1 MPSYTVN
8 VPGQGSFTVNSPT
21 ELTDEQ
27 AYSAVQGQITSEQAP
42 PTPTPEQQSSL
53 RQVADVP
60 LKLGAGALGGFRML
74 TDTLGANNPA
84 SQQLKNMEDSVS
96 ALFSA
101 QSKNDSAEVARIM
114 KEAEDKGFGDQ
125 ITAALQAYA
134 TAPVD
139 LTVNALGTMSP
150 LVFVQLL
157 KKGLK
162 AFGTAK
168 KVATTAQTAF
178 QRLVPSKTS
187 AAIGT
192 AMGTGVIKGG
202 IYDAV
207 KEELAK
213 TGMPPDQVEAR
224 AQLAQNYNGE
234 NLGLILGGAALGG
247 LTAVTGVDPL
257 LVKGMTKK
265 IVGEAGKEAAKKGV
279 VRRAV
284 ETGAAEAI
292 PELLQGGQE
301 QYAKNVALQK
311 EGFDVPTMRGVVGS
325 GALEGLAGGVLG
337 AGVGAISPQD
347 APKEETTLGQEEI
360 DAEEKQNKTEA
371 EAKVA
376 AGAKR
381 YGDIVK
387 KLMTDQV
394 AEDGTIIRKGL
405 SETEALQQAGNVI
418 AQEEGYDSTGTGA
431 ATEVE
436 PGGIEPSPE
445 VRGGEDTS
453 ITQPTGEPTG
463 AEPGSV
469 GVLGAPAADATGRT
483 EPYATTLADVGG
495 AAEPTITGV
504 PDVAEAA
511 GRVEPTLTG
520 GVAEI
525 KPDVAEIKPDVAEIK
540 DETVKDVAEIK
551 PDVAEIKPDVA
562 GIKDETVKDVA
573 EIKDEA
579 KVDPLTGLQAA
590 GKKRGRPVQELTA
603 EQKADKQQQ
612 RRAQQGSGIDAMR
625 TADKAKAV
633 VERPPLNEGDYANEL
648 ELEDANTIRN
658 AETVEALTQAYKI
671 ANDPRYRKNKAG
683 VTASEVI
690 TNPNITPRQHMIA
703 QNKAKMKD
711 TAKSGQLLST
721 HTNPTTDPV
730 IRAFKS
736 AKDAVAYISRFG
748 TVFEKTL
755 VRMLKPF
762 VGEITIVIVRDPQTD
777 IKDPELRHEF
787 TKGNGAAGMYAET
800 SKGGVIY
807 LDAISGLNNTVLL
820 HEMLHGATMSKI
832 NSYLKDHNSVDKKTR
847 DAIYDLMELMDRAG
861 EYYKLLNSEGRVPS
875 AIQILAKENGADVFN
890 DLKEFI
896 SYGLTQPEMQE
907 FLMSAPGRYK
917 TDTFI
922 NSFVQSIRNLFNMGP
937 QYKSAFH
944 DLIIVT
950 NKIAGAP
957 KFTDKGVGKGQ
968 PIHSTEAGVKNLK
981 KWFGKSK
988 AVNADGTP
996 KRWYHATVNDIDTF
1010 KTDKPIFLTD
1020 NPEFAERFSQA
1031 SSFRAQSALESL
1043 LSPEQYAE
1051 MEAIVEKFK
1060 KDNPGKDYEEY
1071 DTFRRQV
1078 ALGNANLGENIIPL
1092 YVRAENPFDYEN
1104 PRHIEKALPSS
1115 DKELRDVIS
1124 TGNWQAI
1131 ETEKL
1136 QDAIKAAGFDSFYVK
1151 ERGHKN
1157 LAVYSANQVK
1167 SAIGNTGAFSSS
1179 NEIALAKKPPKPQ
1192 KIAQS
1197 IKKVLASHGA
1207 TDLNKSIG
1215 ELIRTTRNSKD
1226 AIRLLKAVGDSL
1238 NVGSIRKILPTLT
1251 TADITRWVGD
1261 KIANVNK
1268 VNDAVQDMAGMRSK
1282 MIRELA
1288 EQIPAWAE
1296 FNRKSEKGGE
1306 LLSDVMHAAT
1316 LEQVDP
1322 DKHKTLA
1329 DALQNDVELKR
1340 LERAHADP
1348 KLKGKEK
1355 SAAAGLITKRKNE
1368 ITRVYAIWVPLGK
1381 IAKGKGYEI
1390 YRMARD
1396 KYEETFRLHE
1406 QLLTEKIASSN
1417 VPGDINDASTQKGKL
1432 MASIAKTFQDAKK
1445 LGIYFPLM
1453 RYGNFWFSVGK
1464 GQSGEFYMFESAAAR
1479 NNFRD
1484 IRVEELQK
1492 AGNKGTKDEMIAA
1505 SEIDFGDNLRKM
1517 RAETVA
1523 SSQMLKGIF
1532 EILDTNK
1539 LTDIDALKDQ
1549 VYQMYLMTLPEQDM
1563 RTRFTHRQGKKGFG
1577 SDALRNFITS
1587 QHTAANQLSRLA
1599 YSDKIRNAL
1608 GSAYAE
1614 LKGNPDKLRLNAFID
1629 EIALRVGAEL
1639 MPQVAG
1645 EFNLDA
1651 LASVGNQAVFFYMLT
1666 SPKSALVQ
1674 MTQLPIVGL
1683 PILQAEYGYTES
1695 TKAFARYSFLFN
1707 KLGTSKKDANGN
1719 VTTNW
1724 GQPSIN
1730 DSNYV
1735 NKHPDP
1741 AYRKV
1746 LKAAW
1751 EAANNRDIFMS
1762 TYAADMTS
1770 RSKTPTSEYEGWVSR
1785 GFRATVNFTGGAFH
1799 HLERISR
1806 ETMYMAS
1813 FELEFAKL
1821 KKEGVSDAEAT
1832 EQGIK
1837 KATNLV
1843 YEALFNYTQYNKP
1856 RFMKKGLMRIPTQFL
1871 TYPMQMTSYLT
1882 RNFISMLS
1890 KLPAKERKDAAVK
1903 FFGTLGMT
1911 GLFSGVVGLPLYSV
1925 IMGAAE
1931 GARELMR
1938 PDMDSDDEDPYYDDT
1953 DAGDPLGKRS
1963 LDFWFRETFIPDFF
1977 GKGSSLAKALGL
1989 TDEQAL
1995 MLQRSVKMGPISAL
2009 TDRNIG
2015 ASTSLNNLFFTDD
2028 APAESSKEAFQQMLV
2043 GLTGPFGGMVGQGFA
2058 AVDDFNNGH
2067 INRGVE
2073 KLLPAF
2079 LRGSAT
2085 AYRFHEEGLQTRD
2098 GYVVRSP
2105 EWYTA
2110 ARLFTQALGVQ
2121 STEVA
2126 EIQKKSFLAMQMNE
2140 SVKRDRQEVLDK
2152 LDLALRRYDDKG
2164 SESNQKKL
2172 DEAIKDIR
2180 VYNYKN
2186 RPFPIDDDAIMTSL
2200 ENRAKNRG
2208 LGIEGLRAT
2217 EKEHAV
2223 LQPLLEKSRV
2233 DQK

>member
-1 MPSYTVN
+1 MAI
-8 VPGQGSFTVNSPT
+8 T
-21 ELTDEQ
+21 EQEEFAFRRRAELEQ
-27 AYSAVQGQITSEQAP
+27 AQLKAPEEEEEFEFRRRAELEQAQS
-42 PTPTPEQQSSL
+42 TPTPDQQSSL

-139 LTVNALGTMSP
+139 LTVNALGTMAP
-150 LVFVQLL
+150 LVFGQLL
-157 KKGLK
+157 KKGLQ

-213 TGMPPDQVEAR
+213 IGMPPEQVEAR
-224 AQLAQNYNGE
+224 AQLAQDYNGE

-247 LTAVTGVDPL
+247 ITAVTGVDPL

-292 PELLQGGQE
+292 PEVAQGAQE

-311 EGFDVPTMRGVVGS
+311 EGFDVPTMRGVAGA

-337 AGVGAISPQD
+337 AGVGAISPQGRD
-347 APKEETTLGQEEI
+347 EEAAAAAAAQEEA
-360 DAEEKQNKTEA
+360 DTEERLSGVRQNES
-371 EAKVA
+371 EIAKKYDSV
-376 AGAKR
+376 
-381 YGDIVK
+381 VSQ
-387 KLMTDQV
+387 LMTDQV
-394 AEDGTIIRKGL
+394 AEDGTIIRKGIN
-405 SETEALQQAGNVI
+405 ETEALKQAGNII
-418 AQEEGYDSTGTGA
+418 AQEKGYDSTGTGA
-431 ATEVE
+431 VTEVE

-469 GVLGAPAADATGRT
+469 GVLGAPAADVTGRT
-483 EPYATTLADVGG
+483 EPYATTLDDVGG
-495 AAEPTITGV
+495 AAEPAVTGL

-525 KPDVAEIKPDVAEIK
+525 KPEAVQDVAEIK

-551 PDVAEIKPDVA
+551 PDTVQDVA
-562 GIKDETVKDVA
+562 GIKDEAVKDVA

-612 RRAQQGSGIDAMR
+612 RRAQQGSGIDAIR
-625 TADKAKAV
+625 TAEKAKAV
-633 VERPPLNEGDYANEL
+633 VERAPLNEGDYANEL

-658 AETVEALTQAYKI
+658 VETIEALTQAYKI

-683 VTASEVI
+683 VIASEVI

-703 QNKAKMKD
+703 QNKAKIKE

-730 IRAFKS
+730 ISAFKS

-861 EYYKLLNSEGRVPS
+861 EYYKLLNSEGRVPP

-957 KFTDKGVGKGQ
+957 KFTDK
-968 PIHSTEAGVKNLK
+968 T
-981 KWFGKSK
+981 
-988 AVNADGTP
+988 TP
-996 KRWYHATVNDIDTF
+996 SV
-1010 KTDKPIFLTD
+1010 
-1020 NPEFAERFSQA
+1020 
-1031 SSFRAQSALESL
+1031 
-1043 LSPEQYAE
+1043 
-1051 MEAIVEKFK
+1051 
-1060 KDNPGKDYEEY
+1060 
-1071 DTFRRQV
+1071 
-1078 ALGNANLGENIIPL
+1078 
-1092 YVRAENPFDYEN
+1092 
-1104 PRHIEKALPSS
+1104 
-1115 DKELRDVIS
+1115 
-1124 TGNWQAI
+1124 
-1131 ETEKL
+1131 
-1136 QDAIKAAGFDSFYVK
+1136 
-1151 ERGHKN
+1151 
-1157 LAVYSANQVK
+1157 
-1167 SAIGNTGAFSSS
+1167 
-1179 NEIALAKKPPKPQ
+1179 ALAKKP
-1192 KIAQS
+1192 
-1197 IKKVLASHGA
+1197 KKVKVNKLSEKLEKSQ
-1207 TDLNKSIG
+1207 TYTYLNASIG
-1215 ELIRTTRNSKD
+1215 ELIRKTRNSKD

-1238 NVGSIRKILPTLT
+1238 KVGSIRAILPTLT
-1251 TADITRWVGD
+1251 TQDIGRWVGD
-1261 KIANVNK
+1261 KIVNINK
-1268 VNDAVQDMAGMRSK
+1268 VNDAVQEMAGMRSR

-1288 EQIPAWAE
+1288 EQVPAWVK
-1296 FNRKSEKGGE
+1296 FNKKSEEGGK
-1306 LLSDVMHAAT
+1306 LLGDVMNAAT
-1316 LEQVDP
+1316 LQQVDP
-1322 DKHKTLA
+1322 AKYKTLA
-1329 DALQNDVELKR
+1329 EALQNDAELKQ
-1340 LERAHADP
+1340 LEQAHADP
-1348 KLKGKEK
+1348 TLSGKEK
-1355 SAAAGLITKRKNE
+1355 IAASGRVTKRKNR
-1368 ITRVYAIWVPLGK
+1368 ISYVYTLWDRLGK
-1381 IAKGKGYEI
+1381 IAKGKGQDV

-1406 QLLTEKIASSN
+1406 QLLTDKIASSN
-1417 VPGDINDASTQKGKL
+1417 VPGDINDASTPKGKL

-1453 RYGNFWFSVGK
+1453 RYGNFWFRVGK
-1464 GQSGEFYMFESAAAR
+1464 GQSGEFYMFQSAAAR
-1479 NNFRD
+1479 NNAVD
-1484 IRVEELQK
+1484 KRVEELKK
-1492 AGNKGTKDEMIAA
+1492 AGDKRTKEKMVEDLTL
-1505 SEIDFGDNLRKM
+1505 DFGDNLRQM
-1517 RAETVA
+1517 RAEVVE

-1532 EILDTNK
+1532 EMLDTNK
-1539 LTDIDALKDQ
+1539 LTDIEALKDE
-1549 VYQMYLMTLPEQDM
+1549 VYQMYLMTLPEKDM
-1563 RTRFTHRQGKKGFG
+1563 RRRFTHRQGKTGF
-1577 SDALRNFITS
+1577 SADVLRNFITS

-1614 LKGNPDKLRLNAFID
+1614 LAGNPDKLRLNAFID
-1629 EIALRVGAEL
+1629 EIALRAGAEL
-1639 MPQVAG
+1639 MPQVPG
-1645 EFNLDA
+1645 EFNLDS
-1651 LASVGNQAVFFYMLT
+1651 LASFGNQAVFYYMLT
-1666 SPKSALVQ
+1666 APKSALVQ

-1683 PILQAEYGYTES
+1683 PVLQAEYGVAEASKT
-1695 TKAFARYSFLFN
+1695 FARYSFLFN

-1719 VTTNW
+1719 VITNW

-1730 DSNYV
+1730 DSSYI

-1741 AYRKV
+1741 VYRKA
-1746 LKAAW
+1746 LKTAW
-1751 EAANNRDIFMS
+1751 ETANNRDIFMS

-1770 RSKTPTSEYEGWVSR
+1770 RARTPTAEYEGWIHK
-1785 GFRATVNFTGGAFH
+1785 GFRTTFNFMGGAFH

-1832 EQGIK
+1832 KQGIK
-1837 KATNLV
+1837 KATELV
-1843 YEALFNYTQYNKP
+1843 YDALFNYTQYNKP
-1856 RFMKKGLMRIPTQFL
+1856 RFMKTPATRLATQFM
-1871 TYPMQMTSYLT
+1871 TYPLQMTSYLT
-1882 RNFISMLS
+1882 RNFVNMLR
-1890 KLPAKERKDAAVK
+1890 KLPAKDRKDAAVK

-1931 GARELMR
+1931 GVRELMR
-1938 PDMDSDDEDPYYDDT
+1938 PDMEGDDEDEYYDD
-1953 DAGDPLGKRS
+1953 DDEGNPLGKRS
-1963 LDFWFRETFIPDFF
+1963 LDLWFRESFIPDFF
-1977 GKGSSLAKALGL
+1977 GEGSSLAKALGL

-2009 TDRNIG
+2009 TDLNIG
-2015 ASTSLNNLFFTDD
+2015 ASTSLNNLWFTED
-2028 APAESSKEAFQQMLV
+2028 APAENSKGAFQDMV
-2043 GLTGPFGGMVGQGFA
+2043 FNTLTGPFGGMGEQIAGAF
-2058 AVDDFNNGH
+2058 DDWNSGH
-2067 INRGVE
+2067 VNRAVE
-2073 KLLPAF
+2073 KGLPAF
-2079 LRGSAT
+2079 FRGAAT
-2085 AYRFHEEGLQTRD
+2085 AYRLRSEGLQTREGD
-2098 GYVVRSP
+2098 EIRDP
-2105 EWYTA
+2105 EWYTTAKLA
-2110 ARLFTQALGVQ
+2110 AQTLGFH
-2121 STEVA
+2121 STETA
-2126 EIQKKSFLAMQMNE
+2126 EIQKKNFIAQRMLKGIE
-2140 SVKRDRQEVLDK
+2140 KDRKEALDK
-2152 LDLALRRYDDKG
+2152 LDLAIRRYEADDTDDN
-2164 SESNQKKL
+2164 E
-2172 DEAIKDIR
+2172 EAIEARLKDID

-2186 RPFPIDDDAIMTSL
+2186 SALPIEDSTIDASL
-2200 ENRAKNRG
+2200 KNRADRREE
-2208 LGIEGLRAT
+2208 GIEGL
-2217 EKEHAV
+2217 AV
-2223 LQPLLEKSRV
+2223 PRRHLDIIEPLLEKSRV
-2233 DQK
+2233 GQK

>member
-1 MPSYTVN
+1 
-8 VPGQGSFTVNSPT
+8 
-21 ELTDEQ
+21 
-27 AYSAVQGQITSEQAP
+27 
-42 PTPTPEQQSSL
+42 
-53 RQVADVP
+53 
-60 LKLGAGALGGFRML
+60 
-74 TDTLGANNPA
+74 
-84 SQQLKNMEDSVS
+84 
-96 ALFSA
+96 
-101 QSKNDSAEVARIM
+101 
-114 KEAEDKGFGDQ
+114 
-125 ITAALQAYA
+125 
-134 TAPVD
+134 
-139 LTVNALGTMSP
+139 
-150 LVFVQLL
+150 
-157 KKGLK
+157 
-162 AFGTAK
+162 
-168 KVATTAQTAF
+168 
-178 QRLVPSKTS
+178 
-187 AAIGT
+187 
-192 AMGTGVIKGG
+192 
-202 IYDAV
+202 
-207 KEELAK
+207 
-213 TGMPPDQVEAR
+213 
-224 AQLAQNYNGE
+224 
-234 NLGLILGGAALGG
+234 
-247 LTAVTGVDPL
+247 
-257 LVKGMTKK
+257 
-265 IVGEAGKEAAKKGV
+265 
-279 VRRAV
+279 
-284 ETGAAEAI
+284 
-292 PELLQGGQE
+292 
-301 QYAKNVALQK
+301 
-311 EGFDVPTMRGVVGS
+311 
-325 GALEGLAGGVLG
+325 
-337 AGVGAISPQD
+337 
-347 APKEETTLGQEEI
+347 
-360 DAEEKQNKTEA
+360 
-371 EAKVA
+371 
-376 AGAKR
+376 
-381 YGDIVK
+381 
-387 KLMTDQV
+387 
-394 AEDGTIIRKGL
+394 
-405 SETEALQQAGNVI
+405 
-418 AQEEGYDSTGTGA
+418 
-431 ATEVE
+431 
-436 PGGIEPSPE
+436 
-445 VRGGEDTS
+445 
-453 ITQPTGEPTG
+453 
-463 AEPGSV
+463 
-469 GVLGAPAADATGRT
+469 
-483 EPYATTLADVGG
+483 
-495 AAEPTITGV
+495 
-504 PDVAEAA
+504 
-511 GRVEPTLTG
+511 
-520 GVAEI
+520 
-525 KPDVAEIKPDVAEIK
+525 
-540 DETVKDVAEIK
+540 
-551 PDVAEIKPDVA
+551 
-562 GIKDETVKDVA
+562 
-573 EIKDEA
+573 
-579 KVDPLTGLQAA
+579 
-590 GKKRGRPVQELTA
+590 
-603 EQKADKQQQ
+603 
-612 RRAQQGSGIDAMR
+612 MR

-658 AETVEALTQAYKI
+658 AETVEALTQAYII

-861 EYYKLLNSEGRVPS
+861 EYYKLLNSKGEVPP

-957 KFTDKGVGKGQ
+957 KFTDK
-968 PIHSTEAGVKNLK
+968 T
-981 KWFGKSK
+981 
-988 AVNADGTP
+988 TP
-996 KRWYHATVNDIDTF
+996 SV
-1010 KTDKPIFLTD
+1010 
-1020 NPEFAERFSQA
+1020 
-1031 SSFRAQSALESL
+1031 
-1043 LSPEQYAE
+1043 
-1051 MEAIVEKFK
+1051 
-1060 KDNPGKDYEEY
+1060 
-1071 DTFRRQV
+1071 
-1078 ALGNANLGENIIPL
+1078 
-1092 YVRAENPFDYEN
+1092 
-1104 PRHIEKALPSS
+1104 
-1115 DKELRDVIS
+1115 
-1124 TGNWQAI
+1124 
-1131 ETEKL
+1131 
-1136 QDAIKAAGFDSFYVK
+1136 
-1151 ERGHKN
+1151 
-1157 LAVYSANQVK
+1157 
-1167 SAIGNTGAFSSS
+1167 
-1179 NEIALAKKPPKPQ
+1179 ALAKKPPKPQ

-1251 TADITRWVGD
+1251 TDDITRWIGD

-1406 QLLTEKIASSN
+1406 QLLTEKIASSD

-1651 LASVGNQAVFFYMLT
+1651 LASVGNQVVFFYMLT

-1683 PILQAEYGYTES
+1683 PVLQAEYGYTES

-1719 VTTNW
+1719 VITEW

-1730 DSNYV
+1730 DSKYV

-1837 KATNLV
+1837 KATKLM
-1843 YEALFNYTQYNKP
+1843 YDALFNYTQYNKP
-1856 RFMKKGLMRIPTQFL
+1856 RAMKKGLMRIPTQFL

-2186 RPFPIDDDAIMTSL
+2186 RPFPIDDDAITTSL

>member
-1 MPSYTVN
+1 
-8 VPGQGSFTVNSPT
+8 
-21 ELTDEQ
+21 
-27 AYSAVQGQITSEQAP
+27 
-42 PTPTPEQQSSL
+42 
-53 RQVADVP
+53 
-60 LKLGAGALGGFRML
+60 ML

-139 LTVNALGTMSP
+139 LTVNALGTMAP
-150 LVFVQLL
+150 LVFGQLL
-157 KKGLK
+157 KKGLQ

-213 TGMPPDQVEAR
+213 TDMPPEQVEAR
-224 AQLAQNYNGE
+224 AQLAQDYNGE

-279 VRRAV
+279 VRRSL
-284 ETGAAEAI
+284 ETGTAEAI

-301 QYAKNVALQK
+301 QYAKNVALQR
-311 EGFDVPTMRGVVGS
+311 EGIDVPTMRGVVGS

-337 AGVGAISPQD
+337 AGVGAINPQGRD
-347 APKEETTLGQEEI
+347 EEAAAAAAAQEEADTEERLSGVRQNESELGKKY
-360 DAEEKQNKTEA
+360 DAIITQ
-371 EAKVA
+371 
-376 AGAKR
+376 
-381 YGDIVK
+381 
-387 KLMTDQV
+387 LMTDQV

-405 SETEALQQAGNVI
+405 NETEALQQAGNII
-418 AQEEGYDSTGTGA
+418 AQEEKYDPTGTGA
-431 ATEVE
+431 VTEVE
-436 PGGIEPSPE
+436 PGGIEPSTE

-469 GVLGAPAADATGRT
+469 GVLGAPAADVTGRT

-504 PDVAEAA
+504 PDVADAA

-520 GVAEI
+520 GVAEIKPETVQDVAEIKPETVQDVAEI

-540 DETVKDVAEIK
+540 PDTVQDVAGIKDEAVKDVAEIK
-551 PDVAEIKPDVA
+551 
-562 GIKDETVKDVA
+562 DEAVKDVA

-612 RRAQQGSGIDAMR
+612 RRAQQGSGIDAIR
-625 TADKAKAV
+625 TAEKAKAV
-633 VERPPLNEGDYANEL
+633 VERAPLNEGDYANEL

-658 AETVEALTQAYKI
+658 VETIEALTQAYKI

-683 VTASEVI
+683 VIASEVI

-703 QNKAKMKD
+703 QNKAKIKD

-730 IRAFKS
+730 ISAFKS
-736 AKDAVAYISRFG
+736 AKDAVAYISRYG

-762 VGEITIVIVRDPQTD
+762 IGEITIVIVRDPQTD

-861 EYYKLLNSEGRVPS
+861 EYYKLLNSEGRVPP

-957 KFTDKGVGKGQ
+957 KFTEK
-968 PIHSTEAGVKNLK
+968 T
-981 KWFGKSK
+981 
-988 AVNADGTP
+988 TP
-996 KRWYHATVNDIDTF
+996 SV
-1010 KTDKPIFLTD
+1010 
-1020 NPEFAERFSQA
+1020 
-1031 SSFRAQSALESL
+1031 
-1043 LSPEQYAE
+1043 
-1051 MEAIVEKFK
+1051 
-1060 KDNPGKDYEEY
+1060 
-1071 DTFRRQV
+1071 
-1078 ALGNANLGENIIPL
+1078 
-1092 YVRAENPFDYEN
+1092 
-1104 PRHIEKALPSS
+1104 
-1115 DKELRDVIS
+1115 
-1124 TGNWQAI
+1124 
-1131 ETEKL
+1131 
-1136 QDAIKAAGFDSFYVK
+1136 
-1151 ERGHKN
+1151 
-1157 LAVYSANQVK
+1157 
-1167 SAIGNTGAFSSS
+1167 
-1179 NEIALAKKPPKPQ
+1179 ALAKKP
-1192 KIAQS
+1192 
-1197 IKKVLASHGA
+1197 KKVKVNKLSEKLERSHSA
-1207 TDLNKSIG
+1207 TDLNSSIG

-1251 TADITRWVGD
+1251 TDDITRWIGD
-1261 KIANVNK
+1261 KIVNINN

-1288 EQIPAWAE
+1288 EQIPAWAK
-1296 FNRKSEKGGE
+1296 FNRKSEEGGR
-1306 LLSDVMHAAT
+1306 LLGDVMNAAT
-1316 LEQVDP
+1316 LQQVDP
-1322 DKHKTLA
+1322 AKYKTLA
-1329 DALQNDVELKR
+1329 DALQNDAELKQ
-1340 LERAHADP
+1340 LERDYADP
-1348 KLKGKEK
+1348 TLSGKEK
-1355 SAAAGLITKRKNE
+1355 IAAGGRVTKRKNR
-1368 ITRVYAIWVPLGK
+1368 ISYVYTLWDRLGK
-1381 IAKGKGYEI
+1381 MDKGKGQDV

-1406 QLLTEKIASSN
+1406 QLLTDKIASSN
-1417 VPGDINDASTQKGKL
+1417 VPGDINDASTPKGKL

-1453 RYGNFWFSVGK
+1453 RYGNFWFRVGK
-1464 GQSGEFYMFESAAAR
+1464 GQSGEFYMFQSAAAR
-1479 NNFRD
+1479 NNAVD
-1484 IRVEELQK
+1484 KRVEELKK
-1492 AGNKGTKDEMIAA
+1492 AGDKRTKEKMVEDLTL
-1505 SEIDFGDNLRKM
+1505 DFGDNLRQM
-1517 RAETVA
+1517 RAEVVE

-1532 EILDTNK
+1532 EMLDTNK
-1539 LTDIDALKDQ
+1539 LTDIEALKDQ
-1549 VYQMYLMTLPEQDM
+1549 VYQMYLMTLPEKDM
-1563 RTRFTHRQGKKGFG
+1563 RRRFTHRQGKTGF
-1577 SDALRNFITS
+1577 SADVLRNFITS

-1614 LKGNPDKLRLNAFID
+1614 LAGNPDKLRLNAFID

-1651 LASVGNQAVFFYMLT
+1651 LASGGNQVVFFYMLT

-1719 VTTNW
+1719 VITEW

-1730 DSNYV
+1730 DSKYV

-1741 AYRKV
+1741 VYRKA

-1770 RSKTPTSEYEGWVSR
+1770 RSKTSSSEYDGWISR
-1785 GFRATVNFTGGAFH
+1785 GFRSTINFTSGAFH

-1832 EQGIK
+1832 KQGIK
-1837 KATNLV
+1837 KATKLT
-1843 YEALFNYTQYNKP
+1843 YDALFNYTQYNKP
-1856 RFMKKGLMRIPTQFL
+1856 RFMKKGLMRIPTQFM
-1871 TYPMQMTSYLT
+1871 TYPLQMTSYLT
-1882 RNFISMLS
+1882 RNFVNMLS
-1890 KLPAKERKDAAVK
+1890 KLPAKDRKDAAVK

-1931 GARELMR
+1931 GVRELMR
-1938 PDMDSDDEDPYYDDT
+1938 PDMDSDDDDPYYDDN

-1963 LDFWFRETFIPDFF
+1963 LDLWFRESFIPGFF
-1977 GKGSSLAKALGL
+1977 GAGSSLAKSLGL

-2028 APAESSKEAFQQMLV
+2028 VAAESSKEAFQQMLV
-2043 GLTGPFGGMVGQGFA
+2043 SATGPLGGMTEQVFA
-2058 AVDDFNNGH
+2058 AFDDFNNGH

-2073 KLLPAF
+2073 KILPAF

-2085 AYRFHEEGLQTRD
+2085 SYRLHSEGLQTRQGD
-2098 GYVVRSP
+2098 EIRNP
-2105 EWYTA
+2105 EWYTTA
-2110 ARLFTQALGVQ
+2110 KLVTQALGFQ
-2121 STEVA
+2121 STETA
-2126 EIQKKSFLAMQMNE
+2126 EIQKKSFIARQMLE
-2140 SVKRDRQEVLDK
+2140 KIKKERKETLDK
-2152 LDLALRRYDDKG
+2152 LDLAVRRYDEDASDANG
-2164 SESNQKKL
+2164 KKL
-2172 DEAIKDIR
+2172 DDAFEAVE

-2186 RPFPIDDDAIMTSL
+2186 SPLPIEGDTIRTSL
-2200 ENRAKNRG
+2200 RNRAARRAVS
-2208 LGIEGLRAT
+2208 IEGLSVNR
-2217 EKEHAV
+2217 KERYI
-2223 LQPLLEKSRV
+2223 LEPLLEKSKV
-2233 DQK
+2233 EQLNLSLK

>member
-1 MPSYTVN
+1 MTDINAVYDALRRAHAAGDTESAQKLADYIR
-8 VPGQGSFTVNSPT
+8 QQSGSPEPVASTPAT
-21 ELTDEQ
+21 P
-27 AYSAVQGQITSEQAP
+27 A
-42 PTPTPEQQSSL
+42 PTPDQQSSL

-101 QSKNDSAEVARIM
+101 QSNNDSAEVARIM

-139 LTVNALGTMSP
+139 LTVNALGTMAP
-150 LVFVQLL
+150 LVFGQLL
-157 KKGLK
+157 KKGLQ

-213 TGMPPDQVEAR
+213 TDMPPEQVEAR
-224 AQLAQNYNGE
+224 AQLAQDYNGE

-279 VRRAV
+279 VRRSL

-301 QYAKNVALQK
+301 QYAKNVALQR
-311 EGFDVPTMRGVVGS
+311 EGIDVPTMRGVVGS

-337 AGVGAISPQD
+337 AGVGAINPQGRD
-347 APKEETTLGQEEI
+347 EEAAAAAAAQEEADTEERLSGVRQNESESGKKY
-360 DAEEKQNKTEA
+360 DAIITQ
-371 EAKVA
+371 
-376 AGAKR
+376 
-381 YGDIVK
+381 
-387 KLMTDQV
+387 LMTDQV

-405 SETEALQQAGNVI
+405 NETEALQQAGNVI

-469 GVLGAPAADATGRT
+469 GVLGAPAADVTGRT

-495 AAEPTITGV
+495 AAEPTVTGLPNV
-504 PDVAEAA
+504 TEAAGRVEPTVTGLPNVTEAA

-525 KPDVAEIKPDVAEIK
+525 KPDVAEIK
-540 DETVKDVAEIK
+540 DETVQ
-551 PDVAEIKPDVA
+551 
-562 GIKDETVKDVA
+562 DVA

-612 RRAQQGSGIDAMR
+612 RRAQQGSGIDAIR
-625 TADKAKAV
+625 TAEKAKAV
-633 VERPPLNEGDYANEL
+633 VERAPLNEGDYANEL

-690 TNPNITPRQHMIA
+690 NNPNITPRQHMIA
-703 QNKAKMKD
+703 QNKAKIKD

-721 HTNPTTDPV
+721 HTNPTTDLV
-730 IRAFKS
+730 ISAFKS
-736 AKDAVAYISRFG
+736 AKDAVAYISRYG

-861 EYYKLLNSEGRVPS
+861 EYYKLLNSKGRVPP

-957 KFTDKGVGKGQ
+957 KFTEK
-968 PIHSTEAGVKNLK
+968 T
-981 KWFGKSK
+981 
-988 AVNADGTP
+988 TP
-996 KRWYHATVNDIDTF
+996 SV
-1010 KTDKPIFLTD
+1010 
-1020 NPEFAERFSQA
+1020 
-1031 SSFRAQSALESL
+1031 
-1043 LSPEQYAE
+1043 
-1051 MEAIVEKFK
+1051 
-1060 KDNPGKDYEEY
+1060 
-1071 DTFRRQV
+1071 
-1078 ALGNANLGENIIPL
+1078 
-1092 YVRAENPFDYEN
+1092 
-1104 PRHIEKALPSS
+1104 
-1115 DKELRDVIS
+1115 
-1124 TGNWQAI
+1124 
-1131 ETEKL
+1131 
-1136 QDAIKAAGFDSFYVK
+1136 
-1151 ERGHKN
+1151 
-1157 LAVYSANQVK
+1157 
-1167 SAIGNTGAFSSS
+1167 
-1179 NEIALAKKPPKPQ
+1179 ALAKKP
-1192 KIAQS
+1192 
-1197 IKKVLASHGA
+1197 KKVKVNKLSEKLERSHSA
-1207 TDLNKSIG
+1207 TDLNASIG
-1215 ELIRTTRNSKD
+1215 ELIRKTRNSKD
-1226 AIRLLKAVGDSL
+1226 AIRLLKAVEASL

-1251 TADITRWVGD
+1251 TDDITRWIGD
-1261 KIANVNK
+1261 KIVNINN

-1288 EQIPAWAE
+1288 EQVPSWVE

-1355 SAAAGLITKRKNE
+1355 SAAAGLITKRKNQL
-1368 ITRVYAIWVPLGK
+1368 TKVYALWVPLGK

-1406 QLLTEKIASSN
+1406 QLLTEKIASSD

-1432 MASIAKTFQDAKK
+1432 MASIAKTFQDAKR

-1479 NNFRD
+1479 NNFVD

-1505 SEIDFGDNLRKM
+1505 SEIDFGDNLRQM

-1532 EILDTNK
+1532 EILDKNK
-1539 LTDIDALKDQ
+1539 LTDIEALKDQ

-1651 LASVGNQAVFFYMLT
+1651 LASGGNQVVFFYMLT
-1666 SPKSALVQ
+1666 SPRSALVQ

-1719 VTTNW
+1719 VITEW

-1730 DSNYV
+1730 DSKYV

-1741 AYRKV
+1741 AYRKA

-1770 RSKTPTSEYEGWVSR
+1770 RSKTSSSEYDGWISR
-1785 GFRATVNFTGGAFH
+1785 GFRSTINFTSGAFH

-1832 EQGIK
+1832 KQGIK
-1837 KATNLV
+1837 KATKLT
-1843 YEALFNYTQYNKP
+1843 YDALFNYTQYNKP
-1856 RFMKKGLMRIPTQFL
+1856 RFMKKGLMRIPTQFM
-1871 TYPMQMTSYLT
+1871 TYPLQMTSYLT
-1882 RNFISMLS
+1882 RNFFAMFL
-1890 KLPAKERKDAAVK
+1890 KLPAKDRKDAAVK

-1931 GARELMR
+1931 GVRELMR
-1938 PDMDSDDEDPYYDDT
+1938 PDMEGDDEDEYYDD
-1953 DAGDPLGKRS
+1953 DDEGNPLGKRS
-1963 LDFWFRETFIPDFF
+1963 LDLWFRESFIPDFF
-1977 GKGSSLAKALGL
+1977 GEGSSLAKALGL

-2028 APAESSKEAFQQMLV
+2028 VAAESSKEAFQQMLV
-2043 GLTGPFGGMVGQGFA
+2043 SATGPLGGMTEQVFA
-2058 AVDDFNNGH
+2058 AFDDFNNGH

-2073 KLLPAF
+2073 KILPAF

-2085 AYRFHEEGLQTRD
+2085 SYRLHSEGLQTRQGD
-2098 GYVVRSP
+2098 EIRSP
-2105 EWYTA
+2105 EWYTTA
-2110 ARLFTQALGVQ
+2110 KLVTQALGFQ
-2121 STEVA
+2121 STETA
-2126 EIQKKSFLAMQMNE
+2126 EIQKKSFIARQMLE
-2140 SVKRDRQEVLDK
+2140 KIKKERKETLDK
-2152 LDLALRRYDDKG
+2152 LDLAVRRYDEDASDANG
-2164 SESNQKKL
+2164 KKL
-2172 DEAIKDIR
+2172 DDAFEAVE

-2186 RPFPIDDDAIMTSL
+2186 SPLPIEGDTIRTSL
-2200 ENRAKNRG
+2200 RNRAERRAVS
-2208 LGIEGLRAT
+2208 IEGLSVNR
-2217 EKEHAV
+2217 KERNI
-2223 LQPLLEKSRV
+2223 LEPLLEKSKV
-2233 DQK
+2233 EQLNLSLK